1 MGRPY
6 IERYLALRAEL
17 REILGGLV
25 GAAPELVAL
34 TASTTDSCNVVLAG
48 LDIGPSDE
56 IVTTTDEHF
65 GLIGPIHTSGARV
78 VVVPPDPDEIAAAV
92 GPRTQLIAIS
102 QVLWTTGAVL
112 PVRESERAPA
122 FRSWWT
128 GSIRGRHP
136 GQRRRARLSDDL
148 GSEMVVRAG
157 GNGRARRRRPGAAR
171 VARPSYFS
179 QESYDADGASCHNL
193 AQGDSTR
200 TGFRRRRSPGSVPR
214 SRRIPN
220 GASSGGRNGR
230 ALPRAA
236 RCRGPGRR
244 HAE

>member
-78 VVVPPDPDEIAAAV
+78 VVVPPDPDEISAAV
-92 GPRTQLIAIS
+92 GPRTRLIAIS

-112 PVRESERAPA
+112 PVRELRERTDVP
-122 FRSWWT
+122 
-128 GSIRGRHP
+128 I
-136 GQRRRARLSDDL
+136 LVD
-148 GSEMVVRAG
+148 
-157 GNGRARRRRPGAAR
+157 GAQSVGAIP
-171 VARPSYFS
+171 VS
-179 QESYDADGASCHNL
+179 ADGL
-193 AQGDSTR
+193 DFLT
-200 TGFRRRRSPGSVPR
+200 
-214 SRRIPN
+214 I
-220 GASSGGRNGR
+220 SGQKW
-230 ALPRAA
+230 L
-236 RCRGPGRR
+236 CGP
-244 HAE
+244 